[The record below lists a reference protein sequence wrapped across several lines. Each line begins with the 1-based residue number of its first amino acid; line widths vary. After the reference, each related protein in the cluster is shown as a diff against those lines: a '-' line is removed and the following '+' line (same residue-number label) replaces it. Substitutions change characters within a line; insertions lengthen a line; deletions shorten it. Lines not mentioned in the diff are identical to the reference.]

1 MSGIPPESIV
11 RLFDRYAA
19 ALELYAAQ
27 WVATPADVVQEAF
40 LRLVKQGQLPDRP
53 SAWLYRVVRNA
64 AISASR
70 HEARRARREQAVGSQ
85 NRLLFEND
93 FECPLDAE
101 AAAKALQSLPDD
113 EREILV
119 ARIWG
124 ELTFEEIAEL
134 TAISSSAAQRRYESA
149 VAALRKKLGVT
160 WLTKTNLA
168 TRRAR

>member
-1 MSGIPPESIV
+1 MSGISPESIV
-11 RLFDRYAA
+11 LLFDRYAP

-40 LRLVKQGQLPDRP
+40 LRLVRQAQLPDRP
-53 SAWLYRVVRNA
+53 AAWLYRVVRNA

-70 HEARRARREQAVGSQ
+70 HEARRARREQAAGSE

-93 FECPLDAE
+93 YGSPLDAE
-101 AAAKALQSLPDD
+101 AAAKALQSLADD

-124 ELTFEEIAEL
+124 ELTFDEIADM
-134 TAISSSAAQRRYESA
+134 TGISSSAAQRRYDSA

-160 WLTKTNLA
+160 WLTKTTLA